1 MLSTIATP
9 GGDSLGPLITTVS
22 NHPSRRSSTWHE
34 QAYYG
39 QGPTLLKQDLHDV
52 DQIPGGFA
60 TYPGSQHAP
69 QYVDRQLPRAATHPL
84 TDPDA
89 DWERIN
95 QYRHDVGPSSGRD
108 RRAGYDPIGHPLDRD
123 RRGEAP
129 LARQPS
135 PVQTNLGYKPPPG
148 RLSPTS
154 PVWGTE
160 SLYSMDQMDPGLQR
174 GSSESKREG
183 KAAQKPHHTQK
194 RTNRDEFDGPT
205 QLLKK
210 PPTDVVTAHE
220 QELPQVPINLD
231 VREQDQVLSQVNI
244 QLSQCAFD
252 FVAKY
257 QFPIPV
263 EADKRLVEEAK
274 DREWSEWVYLLK
286 RLAIK
291 RRIPARI
298 LYDGQ
303 IKQLVTVL
311 ENSLEMRHASANQ
324 SRPPKDDRNVLQLI
338 SAGTQVAKIL
348 KDARTMD
355 YLDKL
360 YQQVEGVIQERR
372 QGSTMYTG

>member
-1 MLSTIATP
+1 M
-9 GGDSLGPLITTVS
+9 
-22 NHPSRRSSTWHE
+22 
-34 QAYYG
+34 
-39 QGPTLLKQDLHDV
+39 
-52 DQIPGGFA
+52 
-60 TYPGSQHAP
+60 
-69 QYVDRQLPRAATHPL
+69 DRQLPRAASHPL

-95 QYRHDVGPSSGRD
+95 QYRYEVGPSSRRD
-108 RRAGYDPIGHPLDRD
+108 RRPGYDPTGYPSDRD
-123 RRGEAP
+123 HRAEAP
-129 LARQPS
+129 MAGQAS
-135 PVQTNLGYKPPPG
+135 PVQTSLGYKHPPPG

-154 PVWGTE
+154 PLWGTE
-160 SLYSMDQMDPGLQR
+160 SSYSMDQMDPGLQK
-174 GSSESKREG
+174 GSPESKRES

-205 QLLKK
+205 QFLKK
-210 PPTDVVTAHE
+210 PPSDVLTAQEH
-220 QELPQVPINLD
+220 ELPQVPINLD
-231 VREQDQVLSQVNI
+231 VREQDQVLTQVNI

-263 EADKRLVEEAK
+263 ESDKRLVEEAN

-348 KDARTMD
+348 MDARTMD

-360 YQQVEGVIQERR
+360 YRQVEGVIHERR
-372 QGSTMYTG
+372 QISTMYTE